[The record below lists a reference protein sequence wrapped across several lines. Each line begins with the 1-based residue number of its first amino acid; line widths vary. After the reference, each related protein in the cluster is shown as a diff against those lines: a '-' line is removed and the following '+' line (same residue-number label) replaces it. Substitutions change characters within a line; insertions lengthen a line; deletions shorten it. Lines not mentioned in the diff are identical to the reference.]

1 MYVVSQT
8 EYSNILGIFTN
19 VRQCRKYILTLTNQE
34 NILLHEIRLNE
45 PEKGRIDMTKLLTI
59 KEADLKNM
67 EKQQAK
73 QEYVLIKEIFK
84 IGGIGVIYK
93 ITSPY
98 NFTINVGDILENF
111 KIKTI
116 EYDHCDLLYN
126 SFTFTRNQDSCCVQ
140 FENVNKDLLQIGCK
154 LHKS

>member
-1 MYVVSQT
+1 MGQRCYLVSQT

-45 PEKGRIDMTKLLTI
+45 PEKGKIDMTKLLTI

-73 QEYVLIKEIFK
+73 
-84 IGGIGVIYK
+84 
-93 ITSPY
+93 
-98 NFTINVGDILENF
+98 
-111 KIKTI
+111 
-116 EYDHCDLLYN
+116 
-126 SFTFTRNQDSCCVQ
+126 
-140 FENVNKDLLQIGCK
+140 
-154 LHKS
+154 KSMF